1 MLTAREGEVKAVS
14 ARGRVEMV
22 VRRALREET
31 AFGCVVLLLIM
42 LLGAVV
48 VGTKAHAVWVV
59 RNRAAVAAVRRLD
72 FVMVHAVRRERQ
84 GKSWQ
89 IKGKRQA
96 DATY

>member
-1 MLTAREGEVKAVS
+1 MAREGAVKAVS
-14 ARGRVEMV
+14 ARGSVEMV

-31 AFGCVVLLLIM
+31 AFSWVVLLLLIM

-72 FVMVHAVRRERQ
+72 FVMV
-84 GKSWQ
+84 Q
-89 IKGKRQA
+89 IKKVESRRVK
-96 DATY
+96 